1 LIAKVKSKQSKQISY
16 EKIILNI
23 RIIVISSYNVEVKF
37 YWMGKPEYPEKT
49 TNLSPV
55 TDKL

>member
-1 LIAKVKSKQSKQISY
+1 MKKF
-16 EKIILNI
+16 ILNI

-37 YWMGKPEYPEKT
+37 YWKAKPEYPEQT
-49 TNLSPV
+49 TNLPLV